1 MLHTKQN
8 FSKHQDMQKQMWK
21 RLKIWLLRFVSEYSS
36 YYSKETTMLLMMDD
50 SELNDWNEVCS
61 IYVLQKVHSTSK
73 KVV

>member
-1 MLHTKQN
+1 
-8 FSKHQDMQKQMWK
+8 MWK

-36 YYSKETTMLLMMDD
+36 YHSKETTMLLMMDD
-50 SELNDWNEVCS
+50 SELNEWNEVRS